1 MFAMGFGGAL
11 CDRIGRRRA
20 MRVGSRSILVAF
32 IAFFPLILSGHVVL
46 ISMWAIHAG
55 PETYGE

>member
-1 MFAMGFGGAL
+1 
-11 CDRIGRRRA
+11 
-20 MRVGSRSILVAF
+20 VAF